1 MNEYFQIFLID
12 LLKLNNIDAIDSN
25 KTPKIIKLIEINV
38 NGIEKYLVSLKT
50 VITFIEEKIPAIKI
64 INPGMPKNVRGRLI
78 SIISIKESNTPP
90 P

>member
-12 LLKLNNIDAIDSN
+12 LLKLNKIDAIDSN

-64 INPGMPKNVRGRLI
+64 INPGTPKNVRGRLI